1 MDSAPS
7 SYIRFGSNAPNPTH
21 LPLRPAGAN
30 TSTGYIL
37 PPPHEMSLPHS
48 GLSPSHLRS
57 PPIHQSHDPMNGAA
71 HVSTYD
77 DLKRHYDG
85 LTDKQKKIDQMS
97 EKDQRMIAGVKRGLD
112 EMQRGGGNGMQ
123 EPGKPR
129 SGQSILP
136 LEATQR
142 E

>member
-1 MDSAPS
+1 
-7 SYIRFGSNAPNPTH
+7 
-21 LPLRPAGAN
+21 
-30 TSTGYIL
+30 
-37 PPPHEMSLPHS
+37 
-48 GLSPSHLRS
+48 
-57 PPIHQSHDPMNGAA
+57 MNGAA
-71 HVSTYD
+71 PVSTYD
-77 DLKRHYDG
+77 DLKRHYDE

-129 SGQSILP
+129 RGQSIWP

>member
-1 MDSAPS
+1 
-7 SYIRFGSNAPNPTH
+7 
-21 LPLRPAGAN
+21 
-30 TSTGYIL
+30 
-37 PPPHEMSLPHS
+37 
-48 GLSPSHLRS
+48 
-57 PPIHQSHDPMNGAA
+57 MNGAA
-71 HVSTYD
+71 PVPMYN

-129 SGQSILP
+129 SGQSIWP